1 MLLLTGAILQAACQF
16 YDSESEVR
24 IYCWHEGNQVEF
36 VAFNF
41 NGDRAAIIARSSYG
55 PMGGKSVSFSQLAE
69 NPNLIKE
76 RVFATDLRIITYD
89 FSNSNSSTKT
99 YVYKT
104 TNQDPWEYSPYNG
117 QKIYNPFSQNYVT
130 HKTYLK
136 FSSSGNSLTFGGDF
150 YYEHLSRD
158 WRNRTMKR
166 VTVDE
171 LLNIYSEIQAERERR
186 ARWR

>member
-24 IYCWHEGNQVEF
+24 IYCWHDANNVQF
-36 VAFNF
+36 IAFNF
-41 NGDRAAIIARSSYG
+41 NGDRAAMIATSTSNMCPRA
-55 PMGGKSVSFSQLAE
+55 KVVSFSQLAE
-69 NPNLIKE
+69 NPNLLKE
-76 RVFATDLRIITYD
+76 RVFATNLPIITYD
-89 FSNSNSSTKT
+89 SSNSNSSTKT

-104 TNQDPWEYSPYNG
+104 RDIDPWEYVPYTG
-117 QKIYNPFSQNYVT
+117 QKIYNPYSQNYTT
-130 HKTYLK
+130 HKEYLK

-150 YYEHLSRD
+150 HSISRD
-158 WRNRTMKR
+158 WRNRTLER
-166 VTVDE
+166 VTLDE